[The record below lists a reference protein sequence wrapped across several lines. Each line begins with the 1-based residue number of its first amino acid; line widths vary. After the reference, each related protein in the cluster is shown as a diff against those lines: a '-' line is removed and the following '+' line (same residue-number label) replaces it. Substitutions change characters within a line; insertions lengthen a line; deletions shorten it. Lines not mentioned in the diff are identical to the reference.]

1 MLRKDSKI
9 QARGFA
15 PLVVA
20 MHCYE
25 HLACSI
31 VLSTPRSHLLQVGLG
46 LLRVPCFIYFDMT
59 LILGFAL
66 LSLAGQSKS
75 WSAIASGQVILL
87 VTTLPTP
94 MCLYLPLPPS
104 PLSCVPAPI
113 TGLIAF
119 STRVTPA
126 TGSDQF
132 SFVSLLVRAGSCLLP
147 RVPPTSGL
155 LPSRPRQTTSSDH
168 L

>member
-1 MLRKDSKI
+1 MPP
-9 QARGFA
+9 F
-15 PLVVA
+15 VVA

-25 HLACSI
+25 HLACST

-46 LLRVPCFIYFDMT
+46 LLRVPRFKYFDMT

-66 LSLAGQSKS
+66 PSLATWPEQKLVFCCQ
-75 WSAIASGQVILL
+75 WWPSAPPRYHPPHSNVSLPPL
-87 VTTLPTP
+87 LPT
-94 MCLYLPLPPS
+94 

>member
-1 MLRKDSKI
+1 MPP
-9 QARGFA
+9 F
-15 PLVVA
+15 VVA

-25 HLACSI
+25 HLACST

-46 LLRVPCFIYFDMT
+46 LLRVPCFKYFDKT

-75 WSAIASGQVILL
+75 WSGVASGEVLLL
-87 VTTLPTP
+87 VTTLPHSNVS
-94 MCLYLPLPPS
+94 LPPPS